1 MLKIKN
7 IESVKSKEFK
17 WEGYDWVLWGID
29 TTSLEEYRFIFMP
42 KDSIADVYITQKAQ
56 LVLLDRNKKRIGSEV
71 LGYRLWTTDGKHT
84 YLNTKDIPNWS
95 SLVKKVYEN
104 RMVCLQ

>member
-7 IESVKSKEFK
+7 IADIKLKEFQ
-17 WEGYDWVLWGID
+17 WEGYDWVLYGID
-29 TTSLEEYRFIFMP
+29 TTSLEYRFIFIPMEAGRY
-42 KDSIADVYITQKAQ
+42 DTQKAQ

-71 LGYRLWTTDGKHT
+71 LGYRLWTTDGRHT
-84 YLNTKDIPNWS
+84 YLNTKDIKNWVA
-95 SLVKKVYEN
+95 LVKKVYEN